1 MRPFDFSP
9 LYRSTIG
16 FDHLANMFDAAT
28 RTDQKQTS
36 YPPYNI
42 ELLGENQYRISMA
55 VAGFAQSE
63 LTIESENHTL
73 TIAGNKAADKTQT
86 TYLHRGI
93 ATRNFQRKFQ
103 LADHVKVKSAK
114 LENGLLHI
122 ELERE
127 IPDTMKPRKIDIA
140 VNEDLSLE
148 KVN

>member
-16 FDHLANMFDAAT
+16 FDHLASLFDT
-28 RTDQKQTS
+28 VSRGEQKQS
-36 YPPYNI
+36 GYPPYNI
-42 ELLGENQYRISMA
+42 ELLGENHYRISMA
-55 VAGFAQSE
+55 VAGFVQDE
-63 LTIESENHTL
+63 LSIESENHTL
-73 TIAGNKAADKTQT
+73 TVTGSKADTQTQT

-140 VNEDLSLE
+140 VSEELSPE
-148 KVN
+148 KMN